1 MGNGQL
7 VLLKAVAEGKHFL
20 YELNNAY
27 QEAGYGL
34 HLDWYYDKKSK
45 HPAKI
50 SWKKVRYKEYHMA
63 CQVQLQRLCGSYRP
77 KPGFK
82 PLLRRVKK
90 RSLRNVVQWAYFLT
104 KEGKNLLK
112 GTK

>member
-34 HLDWYYDKKSK
+34 HVCWHLENGKFCKD
-45 HPAKI
+45 PPI
-50 SWKKVRYKEYHMA
+50 SVPGFHMA

-77 KPGFK
+77 KPGLK
-82 PLLRRVKK
+82 PLLYRVKR
-90 RSLRNVVQWAYFLT
+90 RSPRNVVQWAYFLT